1 MGTSRCEAAVISLG
15 FSRSH
20 WALVDAARTAA
31 LFAYQNPF
39 SLREDSRA
47 SAAYAEKT
55 TLPRVSVGVSW
66 SVRVATTDR
75 SQERFRY
82 QVLEYEPDS
91 LSAAHW
97 FL

>member
-1 MGTSRCEAAVISLG
+1 MGTSWCESAVISLG

-31 LFAYQNPF
+31 LLAKNQNPF

-55 TLPRVSVGVSW
+55 TLPRAPVGVS
-66 SVRVATTDR
+66 
-75 SQERFRY
+75 
-82 QVLEYEPDS
+82 
-91 LSAAHW
+91 
-97 FL
+97 